1 MPQVLRCHITNNE
14 PVLTKSCVNYFRTR
28 LSPMRNRIVAL
39 FDQAGL
45 LAVVSISVLAAFLLR
60 FDFSI
65 PSETTLVLRQSI
77 WIAVFVKL
85 SAFNLVGSQRGL
97 RQFASIPDLY
107 RLFLSNLTASTLF
120 VVASRVWIGPV
131 MPRSVWVIDGL
142 LCFLGTALVHFS
154 HRIWNEA
161 VVRERSDQKRKGIL
175 IYGAGAAG
183 TELLREIRSS
193 RSTGYE
199 VRGFLDDDLNK
210 RRAMI
215 MGVPVLGSG
224 REAMSVV
231 ERLNR
236 RKPEIGE
243 IIIAMPS
250 ATGPQMRE
258 AHANCRTAKVPCK
271 TIPGLG
277 ELLNGK
283 VLSAQVRNLSVTDLL
298 GRQPVKLDEAPIRSS
313 IAGRSVLV
321 TGAAGSIGSELCRQ
335 VARFGPGRL
344 IAFDQAESDLFKIE
358 SELREKYR
366 DLELVA
372 AVGDICDPERLAEV
386 LARYSVDSVFHAAA
400 YKHVPM
406 MESHPLEAARNNICG
421 TWHLLCA
428 ARRQGVRSFLM
439 ISSDKA
445 VNPTNVMGAT
455 KRVCERIVSAR
466 PAGSA
471 SREMKCVS
479 VRFGNVL
486 GSNGSV
492 VPIFQSQIEAG
503 GPVRV
508 THPEMRRYFMTTAEA
523 VALVLQAS
531 TMGKGSEV
539 FVLDMGEPVRIA
551 DLAANMIRL
560 AGLIPGED
568 IEIHFTGVR
577 PGEKLFEEINGQD
590 ESMLPTFHEKIKIFQ
605 EPPIR
610 QETITAWIEG
620 LVELLAARRD
630 EHVIKHI
637 AELIPEYQP
646 SGRWETCRWKELV
659 LADQEF
665 SRSSSIAAPGSAWM
679 Q

>member
-1 MPQVLRCHITNNE
+1 
-14 PVLTKSCVNYFRTR
+14 
-28 LSPMRNRIVAL
+28 MRNRL
-39 FDQAGL
+39 STWLDQAGL
-45 LAVVSISVLAAFLLR
+45 FAVVSLSLVAAFLLR
-60 FDFSI
+60 FDFWI
-65 PSETTLVLRQSI
+65 PSGTIPVLLQSI
-77 WIAVFVKL
+77 WIALLVKAL
-85 SAFNLVGSQRGL
+85 AFNLAGSQRGL
-97 RQFASIPDLY
+97 PQFASVPDLY
-107 RLFLSNLTASTLF
+107 RLFLCNLTGSALF
-120 VVASRVWIGPV
+120 AVASRVWLGPV

-142 LCFLGTALVHFS
+142 VCFLGTALVHFS

-161 VVRERSDQKRKGIL
+161 FLCELPGQKQKGIL

-193 RSTGYE
+193 RSTGYI
-199 VRGFLDDDLNK
+199 VRGFLDDDLGK

-224 REAMSVV
+224 REAISVV

-236 RKPEIGE
+236 RKSEVGE

-258 AHANCRTAKVPCK
+258 AHANCRAAKVPCK

-283 VLSAQVRNLSVTDLL
+283 VLTAQVRNLSVTDLL

-335 VARFGPGRL
+335 VARFGPARL

-358 SELREKYR
+358 SEIREKYR
-366 DLELVA
+366 DLELAA
-372 AVGDICDPERLAEV
+372 AVGDICDPERIAEV
-386 LARYSVDSVFHAAA
+386 LERYSVDSVFHAAA
-400 YKHVPM
+400 YKHVPL
-406 MESHPLEAARNNICG
+406 MEAHVLEAARNNICG
-421 TWHLLCA
+421 TWHLLSA

-466 PAGSA
+466 PAGA
-471 SREMKCVS
+471 GEMKCVS

-492 VPIFQSQIEAG
+492 VPIFQSQIQAG

-531 TMGKGSEV
+531 TMGKGSDI

-560 AGLIPGED
+560 AGLVPGED

-590 ESMLPTFHEKIKIFQ
+590 ESMLPTYHEKIKIFQ
-605 EPPIR
+605 EPPLD
-610 QETITAWIEG
+610 QETITAWIDG
-620 LVELLAARRD
+620 LEQLLAARQD
-630 EHVIKHI
+630 EHVIEYI
-637 AELIPEYQP
+637 GELIPEYRP
-646 SGRWETCRWKELV
+646 SGRWETRRGKQIV
-659 LADQEF
+659 LTGQEF
-665 SRSSSIAAPGSAWM
+665 SRHSSLAAPGSAWM